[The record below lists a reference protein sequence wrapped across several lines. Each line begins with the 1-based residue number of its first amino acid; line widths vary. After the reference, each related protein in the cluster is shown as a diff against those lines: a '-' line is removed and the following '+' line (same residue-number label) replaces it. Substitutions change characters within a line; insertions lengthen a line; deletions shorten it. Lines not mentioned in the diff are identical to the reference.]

1 MKPVKP
7 NETKIIIIVP
17 AVEQPAPPKKPKVD
31 PAILKAISL
40 VLITLVSWLN
50 PEAAIAIFL
59 IRLLFLLLAWF
70 NQNKA

>member
-7 NETKIIIIVP
+7 NENKIIIVVP
-17 AVEQPAPPKKPKVD
+17 AVEQLAPPKKPKVD

-40 VLITLVSWLN
+40 MLITLVSWLN
-50 PEAAIAIFL
+50 PEATIAIFL
-59 IRLLFLLLAWF
+59 IRLIFLLLAWF